1 MSGNRRRRLCS
12 LCVCVTSVLHDS
24 SSSSVSLQS
33 LLSAVAQLHH
43 TCSSRIDWL
52 EQEVSAHRSHVTALR
67 SELQDACL
75 RDNLAYVPVR
85 RFIIIIISEG
95 SDV

>member
-1 MSGNRRRRLCS
+1 MSGNRRRRFS
-12 LCVCVTSVLHDS
+12 FLCVCVASVLHD
-24 SSSSVSLQS
+24 SSSVSLQS

-52 EQEVSAHRSHVTALR
+52 EQEVSAHRCHVTALR

-85 RFIIIIISEG
+85 RCITN
-95 SDV
+95 